1 MPLLTILENAVLTI
15 LEVILGTAFRAK
27 LSQLSKMSLLPIV
40 VTLLRKKFMSR
51 SLSILTDTTTSLTLL
66 VICLVLLTIILNVR
80 ILLFLV
86 CMKLQPTLANA
97 IESSKPLE
105 GRKNH
110 TINPEV
116 SGFLILLLANVL
128 EIRGLAMGRIAHTD

>member
-1 MPLLTILENAVLTI
+1 M
-15 LEVILGTAFRAK
+15 GTAVKAK

-40 VTLLRKKFMSR
+40 VTLLRKKVMNR
-51 SLSILTDTTTSLTLL
+51 CLVLAGTTTSLILL
-66 VICLVLLTIILNVR
+66 VICLLNLTIGHLNAR

-105 GRKNH
+105 GRMKH
-110 TINPEV
+110 TTNPEV

-128 EIRGLAMGRIAHTD
+128 EIRGLAMGLIAHTD